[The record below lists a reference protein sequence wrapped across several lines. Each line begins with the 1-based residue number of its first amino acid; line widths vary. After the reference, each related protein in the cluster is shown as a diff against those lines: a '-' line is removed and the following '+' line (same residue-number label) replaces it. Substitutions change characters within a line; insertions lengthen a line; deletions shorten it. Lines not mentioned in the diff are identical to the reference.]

1 MPQDKKPITN
11 KPAKK
16 KQSVFL
22 HVQDA
27 LAASGWQGQDD
38 RKDSN
43 RRTSATAVLAAA
55 SILLG

>member
-11 KPAKK
+11 KLAKK